1 MSSHTMSSS
10 SSDSMEKRVDTLRQ
24 YVSDMLAVEKH
35 IHEAVRR
42 QKGDESV
49 TQQPEAS
56 QLINRIEQTLDD
68 HIAGLESH
76 VKTLQGNG
84 TSVKNVVTTA
94 MGAVAGLYDKV
105 RTKQVSR
112 MLRDDYT
119 ALSLAAIGYTML
131 STSALAL
138 SDSSTAELAV
148 RYLKDW
154 TPLIAGISRAIP
166 QVVAHELTEDHP
178 NLDMSAGRESL
189 RRTQEAWDAKHVGEG
204 VMV

>member
-1 MSSHTMSSS
+1 MSYQTMTSNT
-10 SSDSMEKRVDTLRQ
+10 SDSMDKRVDTLRQ

-49 TQQPEAS
+49 KQQPQAS

-76 VKTLQGNG
+76 VESLEGSSSSLKDA
-84 TSVKNVVTTA
+84 VTTA
-94 MGAVAGLYDKV
+94 LGVVAGLYDKA

-112 MLRDDYT
+112 MLRDDYA
-119 ALSLAAIGYTML
+119 ALSLTAIGYTML
-131 STSALAL
+131 TTSALAL
-138 SDSSTAELAV
+138 RDSRTADLAV

-154 TPLIAGISRAIP
+154 TPLIAGISQVIP
-166 QVVAHELTEDHP
+166 QVVTSELTEDHP
-178 NLDMSAGRESL
+178 NLDVSAGSESL
-189 RRTQEAWDAKHVGEG
+189 RRTQEAWDSEHLRQG
-204 VMV
+204 VLV